1 MMQTIKEYYD
11 KLYGFNISE
20 KTRKRHKVN
29 ARKSFNYLFKKLD
42 YTHQE
47 IGNIL
52 NVDHSTSIHY
62 KNTIYTISER
72 DKIIFNKI
80 VVAFDLDVE
89 KFDIKKIKPKNLKR
103 DKLQG
108 ILQDFNILLELD
120 NDSIEEFKE
129 TRLKPFMI
137 MKKSNIND

>member
-1 MMQTIKEYYD
+1 MIQTVKKYYD
-11 KLYGFNISE
+11 KQYGFNIAE

-29 ARKSFNYLFKKLD
+29 ARKSFNYLFVNLH

-52 NVDHSTSIHY
+52 NIDHSTSIHY
-62 KNTIYTISER
+62 KNTLYTISER

-80 VVAFDLDVE
+80 VDAFDLDVE
-89 KFDIKKIKPKNLKR
+89 KFEIKEIKPKEIKREKLK
-103 DKLQG
+103 G

-120 NDSIEEFKE
+120 NKSIEEFKE
-129 TRLKPFMI
+129 TRLMPFMR
-137 MKKSNIND
+137 MKQIQA